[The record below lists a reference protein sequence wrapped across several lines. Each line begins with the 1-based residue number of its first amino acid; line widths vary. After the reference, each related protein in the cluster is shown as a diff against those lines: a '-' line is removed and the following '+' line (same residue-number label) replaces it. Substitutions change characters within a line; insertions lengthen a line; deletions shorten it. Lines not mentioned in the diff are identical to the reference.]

1 MKAAT
6 FVTAAFAFLALGAA
20 APAQNASLANP
31 AALTEKAPAA
41 FRVKFE
47 TSKGP
52 FVVQV
57 HRDWAPNGADRFY
70 NLVRNGFYDNTRFFR
85 VIKGFMAQIGIH
97 GDPKISAQW
106 RAARIPDDPV
116 RQSNKRGFVTYATSG
131 PNSRTTQIFINFA
144 DNSALDRQGFA
155 PFGEVVSGMENAE
168 RLYSGYGDGAPSGA
182 GPDQSQIQA
191 AGNAYLNNY
200 FPSLDRVIKATIE

>member
-1 MKAAT
+1 MKAVP
-6 FVTAAFAFLALGAA
+6 FVTAAFAFLVLGAA
-20 APAQNASLANP
+20 ASAQNANLANP
-31 AALTEKAPAA
+31 AALTEKAPAIY
-41 FRVKFE
+41 RVKFE

-52 FVVQV
+52 FVVEV

-85 VIKGFMAQIGIH
+85 VIGGFMAQFGIH
-97 GDPKISAQW
+97 GDPKISAPW

-131 PNSRTTQIFINFA
+131 PNSRTTQVFINFA

-155 PFGEVVSGMENAE
+155 PFGRVVSGMENAE
-168 RLYSGYGDGAPSGA
+168 RLYSGYGDGAPAGN
-182 GPDQSQIQA
+182 GPDQSQIQV